1 MRSKY
6 KGYKNISN
14 YFSRVDDISAAFKKI
29 LESDTD
35 GVFGTEIELYKGGQ
49 HTVIVTP
56 PSIRLSDENILPYKL
71 PLVSRKNNDVHC
83 YEGFLSQPSFLPIY
97 TELKG
102 KFLEDIQSIQLDD
115 EEVIEIQF
123 LFKRYTGDWL
133 LSSIDRYR
141 SYLAGND
148 YPAGFKLGRK
158 LQDKVLHAINKLSSF
173 DMARTYSEKVEQ
185 KIIGRV
191 FKFKLGVTIRSKE
204 PKTLLQ
210 QIEAILRKYNSH
222 NSLGLYK
229 RKLKGLKE
237 EYEERL
243 VMNGENVVSD
253 NEIVS
258 LFGGT
263 VVAPQEVVSAQTDN
277 TTTTVT
283 TPNKTGTPRKN
294 IGGLVSLLPTY
305 PREEVK
311 VDENIVS
318 DLAEAMKRVGLI
330 TQARLM
336 NSTITSGAR
345 LTVIQCDIPKKKNLS
360 HLISKA
366 SDIQAALGVP
376 SLSIEQGEEPDTVKF
391 TLPNEEASI
400 VGLREL
406 LESPSFQEYAS
417 EHPLPFIVGLDE
429 VDNPIYLDLT
439 KLVHLMI
446 AGTTGSGKSVFMNT
460 LIVSL
465 MATNTPEMLRF
476 IMIDPKLVELAQY
489 EGMSHV
495 DKIVTDMEKA
505 GAALNKLVTE
515 MEKRYETFK
524 DAGVKSIN
532 VYNEVADCKMP
543 YIVCVI
549 DEYADLH
556 DTNPHV
562 EEYVTRLGQKA
573 RAAGIHL
580 VIATQRPDAKV
591 ISGRIKANVQNAIS
605 FNLNSNIDYKTVF
618 GKGIGN
624 TTLMGR
630 GDGIMRIVAHPKEFQ
645 RFQSAIVSPNEIEE
659 GKVYQRIRD
668 YFGGELIEEE
678 PEEEEVETEEPLLKL
693 KKIIAR
699 TRETKVGR
707 LRELMGIKAE
717 VLTELM
723 GQLVEEGW
731 LIKHASKVKGYELI
745 IPEEMLDEYKG
756 DW

>member
-1 MRSKY
+1 MKS
-6 KGYKNISN
+6 KGYRNISN
-14 YFSRVDDISAAFKKI
+14 YFSQVEDVSGAFKHI
-29 LESDTD
+29 LQTDTD
-35 GVFGTEIELYKGGQ
+35 GVFGLEVELYKGGRNI
-49 HTVIVTP
+49 TIVTP
-56 PSIRLSDENILPYKL
+56 PQIRFEETNVLPYRL
-71 PLVSRKNNDVHC
+71 TLLSRRTDDLHA
-83 YEGFLSQPSFLPIY
+83 YEGYLSCPSFLPLY
-97 TELKG
+97 EGMRGLFLKEL
-102 KFLEDIQSIQLDD
+102 LEIQLGED
-115 EEVIEIQF
+115 EVIEVQW
-123 LFKRYTGDWL
+123 LFKKYVDDWL
-133 LSSIDRYR
+133 MTSIDRYR

-148 YPAGFKLGRK
+148 YPAGSKIGRRF
-158 LQDKVLHAINKLSSF
+158 QDKVLHAINKLSSF
-173 DMARTYSEKVEQ
+173 DMAKTYSEKVEQ

-210 QIEAILRKYNSH
+210 QIEFILRKYNSH

-263 VVAPQEVVSAQTDN
+263 VVAPQEINTVQTD
-277 TTTTVT
+277 TSATTVSL
-283 TPNKTGTPRKN
+283 PNKTRTPRKD

-330 TQARLM
+330 PTARLM

-376 SLSIEQGEEPDTVKF
+376 SLSIEQGEEPDTAKF
-391 TLPNEEASI
+391 TLPNEEAAI

-406 LESPSFQEYAS
+406 LESPEFQEYAS
-417 EHPLPFIVGLDE
+417 EHALPFIVGLDE
-429 VDNPIYLDLT
+429 VDTPIYLDLT

-460 LIVSL
+460 LIISL
-465 MATNTPEMLRF
+465 MATNSPEMLRF
-476 IMIDPKLVELAQY
+476 VMIDPKLVELAQY

-495 DKIVTDMEKA
+495 DKIVTDMGKA
-505 GAALNKLVTE
+505 GEALNKLVTE

-524 DAGVKSIN
+524 DAGVKNIK

-605 FNLNSNIDYKTVF
+605 FNLNSNVDYKTVF

-645 RFQSAIVSPNEIEE
+645 RFQSAIVSPNEVEE
-659 GKVYQRIRD
+659 GKVYQKIRD

-699 TRETKVGR
+699 TRETKVGK

>member
-1 MRSKY
+1 MKS
-6 KGYKNISN
+6 KGYRNISN
-14 YFSRVDDISAAFKKI
+14 YFSQVEDVSGAFKHI
-29 LESDTD
+29 LQTDTD
-35 GVFGTEIELYKGGQ
+35 GVFGLEVELYKGGRNI
-49 HTVIVTP
+49 TVVTP
-56 PSIRLSDENILPYKL
+56 PQIRFDETNVLPYRL
-71 PLVSRKNNDVHC
+71 TLLSRRTDDLHA
-83 YEGFLSQPSFLPIY
+83 YEGYLSSPSFLPLY
-97 TELKG
+97 ENMRGLFLKEL
-102 KFLEDIQSIQLDD
+102 LEIQLGED
-115 EEVIEIQF
+115 EVIEVQW
-123 LFKRYTGDWL
+123 LFKKYVDDWL
-133 LSSIDRYR
+133 MTSIDRYR

-148 YPAGFKLGRK
+148 YPAGSKLGRK

-210 QIEAILRKYNSH
+210 QIEFILRKYNSH

-263 VVAPQEVVSAQTDN
+263 VVAPQEIESATTTDN
-277 TTTTVT
+277 IATTVSL
-283 TPNKTGTPRKN
+283 PNKTRTPRKD

-330 TQARLM
+330 PTARLM

-376 SLSIEQGEEPDTVKF
+376 SLSIEQGEEPDTAKF
-391 TLPNEEASI
+391 TLPNEEAAI

-406 LESPSFQEYAS
+406 LESPAFQEYAS
-417 EHPLPFIVGLDE
+417 EHALPFIVGLDE
-429 VDNPIYLDLT
+429 VDTPIYLDLT

-460 LIVSL
+460 LIISL
-465 MATNTPEMLRF
+465 MATNSPEMLRF
-476 IMIDPKLVELAQY
+476 VMIDPKLVELAQY

-495 DKIVTDMEKA
+495 DKIVTDMGKA
-505 GAALNKLVTE
+505 GEALNKLVTE

-532 VYNEVADCKMP
+532 IYNEVADCKMP

-605 FNLNSNIDYKTVF
+605 FNLNSNVDYKTVF

-645 RFQSAIVSPNEIEE
+645 RFQSAIVSPNEVEE
-659 GKVYQRIRD
+659 GKVYQKIRD

-678 PEEEEVETEEPLLKL
+678 LEEEEVETEEPLLKL
-693 KKIIAR
+693 KKIIAS

>member
-1 MRSKY
+1 MKS

-14 YFSRVDDISAAFKKI
+14 YFSQVEDVSGAFKYI
-29 LESDTD
+29 LEQETD
-35 GVFGTEIELYKGGQ
+35 GVFGVEMELYKGGRNI
-49 HTVIVTP
+49 TVVTP
-56 PSIRLSDENILPYKL
+56 PHIRFEETNVLPYRL
-71 PLVSRKNNDVHC
+71 TLIARRTDDIHA
-83 YEGFLSQPSFLPIY
+83 YEGYLSRPSFLPLY
-97 TELKG
+97 EGLRG
-102 KFLEDIQSIQLDD
+102 LFLQDLMSIQLQED
-115 EEVIEIQF
+115 EVVEIQW
-123 LFKRYTGDWL
+123 LFKRYRDDWL
-133 LSSIDRYR
+133 MTSIDRYR

-148 YPAGFKLGRK
+148 YPAGSKFGRTF
-158 LQDKVLHAINKLSSF
+158 QDKILHAINKLSSF

-185 KIIGRV
+185 KITGKV
-191 FKFKLGVTIRSKE
+191 YKFKLGVTIRSKE
-204 PKTLLQ
+204 PKTLVQ
-210 QIEAILRKYNSH
+210 QIESIFRKYDSH
-222 NSLGLYK
+222 NSIYLHR
-229 RKLKGLKE
+229 RKVKGLKE

-263 VVAPQEVVSAQTDN
+263 VVAPKEID
-277 TTTTVT
+277 TTTTDNFT
-283 TPNKTGTPRKN
+283 TTVQSNKGSTPRKD

-311 VDENIVS
+311 VNENIVTA
-318 DLAEAMKRVGLI
+318 LAEAMKRVGLI
-330 TQARLM
+330 SQAKLM
-336 NSTITSGAR
+336 NSTVTAGAR

-376 SLSIEQGEEPDTVKF
+376 SLSIEQGEEPDTAKF

-406 LESPSFQEYAS
+406 LESPEFQEYAS
-417 EHPLPFIVGLDE
+417 NNPLPFIVGLDE

-460 LIVSL
+460 LIISL

-476 IMIDPKLVELAQY
+476 IMVDPKIVELAQY

-495 DKIVTDMEKA
+495 DEIVTDMEKA
-505 GAALNKLVTE
+505 GAALNKLVEE

-524 DAGVKSIN
+524 DSGVKNIK

-605 FNLNSNIDYKTVF
+605 FNLNSNIDYRTVF

-624 TTLMGR
+624 TTLLGR

-645 RFQSAIVSPNEIEE
+645 RFQSAIVSPNEVEE

-668 YFGGELIEEE
+668 YFGGVTIE
-678 PEEEEVETEEPLLKL
+678 ETEEVVDTEEPIIKL

-717 VLTELM
+717 VLTDLM

-731 LIKHASKVKGYELI
+731 LIKHASKTKGYELI
-745 IPEEMLDEYKG
+745 IPEEMLSEYKG

>member
-1 MRSKY
+1 MKS
-6 KGYKNISN
+6 KGYRNISN
-14 YFSRVDDISAAFKKI
+14 YFSQVEDVSGAFKHI
-29 LESDTD
+29 LQTDTD
-35 GVFGTEIELYKGGQ
+35 GVFGLEVELYKGGRNI
-49 HTVIVTP
+49 TVVTP
-56 PSIRLSDENILPYKL
+56 PQIRFDETNVLPYRL
-71 PLVSRKNNDVHC
+71 TLLSRRTDDIHA
-83 YEGFLSQPSFLPIY
+83 YEGYLSCPSFLPLY
-97 TELKG
+97 EGMRGLFLKELM
-102 KFLEDIQSIQLDD
+102 
-115 EEVIEIQF
+115 EIQVGEDEVLEIQW
-123 LFKRYTGDWL
+123 LFKKYVDDWL
-133 LSSIDRYR
+133 MTSIDRYR

-173 DMARTYSEKVEQ
+173 DMARTYNEKVEQ

-191 FKFKLGVTIRSKE
+191 FKFKLGVTIKSKE

-210 QIEAILRKYNSH
+210 QIENILRKYNSH

-229 RKLKGLKE
+229 RRLKGLKE

-263 VVAPQEVVSAQTDN
+263 VVAPQEVASVRTDN

-330 TQARLM
+330 PTARLM

-406 LESPSFQEYAS
+406 LESPAFQEYAS

-429 VDNPIYLDLT
+429 VDTPIYLDLT

-476 IMIDPKLVELAQY
+476 VMIDPKIVELAQY

-505 GAALNKLVTE
+505 GAALNELVVE
-515 MEKRYETFK
+515 MDKRYETFK

-605 FNLNSNIDYKTVF
+605 FNLNSNVDYKTVF

-630 GDGIMRIVAHPKEFQ
+630 GDGIMRIVAYPKEFQ

-668 YFGGELIEEE
+668 YFGGELVVEEQ
-678 PEEEEVETEEPLLKL
+678 EEEVIDTEEPLLKL